1 MKAYIDALM
10 TVLGATA
17 LLGVLWVMY
26 LALWLVAPEVRP

>member
-1 MKAYIDALM
+1 MKPYIDALM

>member
-1 MKAYIDALM
+1 MKRYRDALV

-17 LLGVLWVMY
+17 LLGAMWVMY